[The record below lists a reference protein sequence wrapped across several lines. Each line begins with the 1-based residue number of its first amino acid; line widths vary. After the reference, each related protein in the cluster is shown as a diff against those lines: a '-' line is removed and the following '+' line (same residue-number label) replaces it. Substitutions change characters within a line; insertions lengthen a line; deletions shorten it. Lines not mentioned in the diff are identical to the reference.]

1 MQQSQ
6 SMIDDMG
13 GEDLDQQNSEI
24 DQYPHHIDS
33 NTNDLSTSQ
42 MQLMQDSVIEDYN
55 LRTSEE
61 QSVEDSK
68 KQIDFYG
75 QPADY
80 GERYESILSNGANH
94 NL

>member
-1 MQQSQ
+1 
-6 SMIDDMG
+6 
-13 GEDLDQQNSEI
+13 
-24 DQYPHHIDS
+24 
-33 NTNDLSTSQ
+33 
-42 MQLMQDSVIEDYN
+42 MQDSVIEDYN

-61 QSVEDSK
+61 QSVEDPK

-94 NL
+94 NLQLNKIKINKNIKKLDSKEFSRAGAKQENFNKTGK